1 MAKNTMKFDLKGVS
15 DLLERIQ
22 KVGGNIDAA
31 AEKALVESAKP
42 FVEDLKS
49 GIKKHRRTGLTEASL
64 NDPTQLQREGNQLTL
79 NVGFDLGKGGLP
91 ALFLEYGT
99 PRMKPEP
106 FIRPSIQRNQSKAR
120 KIQQAVLNQIL
131 EDLKP

>member
-1 MAKNTMKFDLKGVS
+1 MAKNTMKLDLKGVS

-99 PRMKPEP
+99 PRMKPES
-106 FIRPSIQRNQSKAR
+106 FIRPAIQRNQPKAR
-120 KIQQAVLNQIL
+120 KIQQEILSQIL

>member
-1 MAKNTMKFDLKGVS
+1 MAKNTMKLDLKGLS

-31 AEKALVESAKP
+31 AEKALVESAKL

-99 PRMKPEP
+99 PSIKPEP
-106 FIRPSIQRNQSKAR
+106 FIRPAIQHNQPKAR
-120 KIQQAVLNQIL
+120 KVQQEILSQIL

>member
-1 MAKNTMKFDLKGVS
+1 MAKNSMKLDLRGVS

-31 AEKALVESAKP
+31 AEKTLVESAKP

-64 NDPTQLQREGNQLTL
+64 NDPIQLQREGNQLTL

-99 PRMKPEP
+99 PHMKPES
-106 FIRPSIQRNQSKAR
+106 FIRPAIQRNQTKAR
-120 KIQQAVLNQIL
+120 KIQQEILSQIL

>member
-1 MAKNTMKFDLKGVS
+1 MAKNTMKLDLKGVS

-49 GIKKHRRTGLTEASL
+49 GIKKHRRTGFTEASL

-99 PRMKPEP
+99 PHMKPDP
-106 FIRPSIQRNQSKAR
+106 FIRPNIQLNQSKAR
-120 KIQQAVLNQIL
+120 KIQQEILSQIL